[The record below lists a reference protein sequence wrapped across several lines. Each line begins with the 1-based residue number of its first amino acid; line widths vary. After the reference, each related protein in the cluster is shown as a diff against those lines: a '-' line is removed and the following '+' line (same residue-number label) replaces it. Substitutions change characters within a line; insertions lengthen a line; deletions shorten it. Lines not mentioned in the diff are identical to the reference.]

1 MTRQGQINRRRGF
14 TLIELIVALS
24 LLATILPLAG
34 GTVYLLLRAQTASA
48 DSLAD
53 AMTLS
58 RFSRTFRADVH
69 AAQSAH
75 VNGEGSRLDEQA
87 VFKLDPPR
95 TISYSGNPAGA
106 IVRTV
111 RNGRSIERREEF
123 RLAGTRTQFEMAADG
138 RAVAAVHKP
147 RALTVSGGPVVT
159 ATTSTIRIEAF
170 VGRDRRFERPRAHG
184 PAEPPAPTLPEKPR
198 GKGKGS

>member
-1 MTRQGQINRRRGF
+1 MNRRRGF

-24 LLATILPLAG
+24 LLAAILPLAG

-48 DSLAD
+48 DSLVD

-58 RFSRTFRADVH
+58 RFARTFRADVH

-75 VNGEGSRLDEQA
+75 VDGDGSRLDEQA

-95 TISYSGNPAGA
+95 TISYAGEPTGA

-123 RLAGTRTQFEMAADG
+123 RLAGTRTRFEVAADG
-138 RAVAAVHKP
+138 RTVAAVHKP
-147 RALTVSGGPVVT
+147 RALTVSGGAVVT
-159 ATTSTIRIEAF
+159 ATTSTIRIEAV
-170 VGRDRRFERPRAHG
+170 VGRDRRFGRRRALA
-184 PAEPPAPTLPEKPR
+184 PAEPSAPALPEKPHE
-198 GKGKGS
+198 KGKGS

>member
-1 MTRQGQINRRRGF
+1 MNRRRGF
-14 TLIELIVALS
+14 TLIELIVAIS

-53 AMTLS
+53 TITLT
-58 RFSRTFRADVH
+58 RFAHTFRADIH

-75 VNGEGSRLDEQA
+75 VDSDGSRLNEQA

-95 TISYSGNPAGA
+95 TISYAEDPSGA

-111 RNGRSIERREEF
+111 RTGRSIERREEF
-123 RLAGTRTQFEMAADG
+123 RLAGTRTRFEVAADG
-138 RAVAAVHKP
+138 RTVAAVHKP
-147 RALTVSGGPVVT
+147 RALTVTGGPVVT
-159 ATTSTIRIEAF
+159 ATTTTIRIEAI
-170 VGRDRRFERPRAHG
+170 VGRDRRFGRPRA
-184 PAEPPAPTLPEKPR
+184 PAPKEPPAPALPEKPH
-198 GKGKGS
+198 GKEKGA